1 MSMYQTGELVVYG
14 SSGVCRVDA
23 LTRPVSRGADRGKLF
38 YLLKPL

>member
-23 LTRPVSRGADRGKLF
+23 LTKPVSRGRTAESYSIF
-38 YLLKPL
+38 